1 MGENNE
7 QNPGGPGR
15 NGENP
20 QQPSG
25 SPGGGYYRWNDPNRQ
40 NWNGQPGGGWGQGP
54 QPSRNPTPGDD
65 TRAFS
70 ILSYIGILWLV
81 GLLADRYNPV
91 VIFHVNQGI
100 ILSVFEFA
108 LGIALSVVK
117 GIIYAMFVQAFPGVF
132 LLSGIGLFI
141 NGLLSFA
148 GWCVVLAFSIV
159 GIVHAAQGR
168 QQPLPLI
175 GTLFTVIR

>member
-1 MGENNE
+1 ME
-7 QNPGGPGR
+7 QNHDRNPGGPGS

-25 SPGGGYYRWNDPNRQ
+25 GPGGYYRWNDPNRQ
-40 NWNGQPGGGWGQGP
+40 NWNQQPW
-54 QPSRNPTPGDD
+54 NPAPGDD

-108 LGIALSVVK
+108 LGIALTVVK
-117 GIIYAMFVQAFPGVF
+117 GIIYAMFVQAFPGAF

-148 GWCVVLAFSIV
+148 GWCTVLAFSIV